1 MNPEDVEK
9 YMDNIHPLPHIEYH
23 KQDHKIIIPKEES
36 DEKPE
41 GDSSGH
47 PGPDDSGSP
56 RITLHGSLR

>member
-9 YMDNIHPLPHIEYH
+9 YMDKIHPLPHVEYH

-47 PGPDDSGSP
+47 PGPDDA
-56 RITLHGSLR
+56 